1 MSAAP
6 PRGEPATLSPIR
18 LKTNVFDTLAAPLG
32 AGSEQELA
40 RLLDMDRTTLYRI
53 RRGMVT
59 PTLTVA
65 MRMADRLNTTVDEL
79 FEVAA

>member
-6 PRGEPATLSPIR
+6 PRGEAATLSPIR
-18 LKTNVFDTLAAPLG
+18 LKTDVFTTLTADLG
-32 AGSEQELA
+32 AGSEKELA

-53 RRGMVT
+53 RNGMVT

-65 MRMADRLNTTVDEL
+65 MRMADRLGTTVDEL

>member
-6 PRGEPATLSPIR
+6 PRGEAATLSPIR
-18 LKTNVFDTLAAPLG
+18 LKTDVFTKLTADLDAS
-32 AGSEQELA
+32 SEIELA
-40 RLLDMDRTTLYRI
+40 RLFGMNRTTLYRI
-53 RRGMVT
+53 RKGEVT

-65 MRMADRLNTTVDEL
+65 MRMADRLGTTVDEL